1 MDDLALFHKGKSHTP
16 VEAPAPLAPLADTHG
31 HLAHFTR
38 GDMPDVLCR
47 AALVGVRL
55 LVVPVDPVSDVGPKG
70 RFGSV
75 QGFLAWMDKGV
86 EEAADR
92 ILEALDG
99 GFVPAEVGSSPFR
112 LLDQVRI
119 IAGVHP
125 YGAPDVDDGALER
138 LDALLASPRAVGV
151 GEIGLD
157 FGPWNELGPEIQME
171 AFRTQL
177 RIAHERALPVELHLR
192 DGADDHLGHDLALQ
206 VLGEE
211 GVPEAGCDLHCF
223 TDSPEVMAPFAEM
236 GCRIA
241 FGGAATFNRSEDIRA
256 AIAACPEHLIISE
269 TDAPYMAPVPLRGQ
283 ECEPAMVA
291 FSAALIADVR
301 EQALSIPRVQTYTAL
316 WDNARRFFG
325 LA

>member
-1 MDDLALFHKGKSHTP
+1 M
-16 VEAPAPLAPLADTHG
+16 
-31 HLAHFTR
+31 
-38 GDMPDVLCR
+38 
-47 AALVGVRL
+47 
-55 LVVPVDPVSDVGPKG
+55 
-70 RFGSV
+70 
-75 QGFLAWMDKGV
+75 
-86 EEAADR
+86 
-92 ILEALDG
+92 
-99 GFVPAEVGSSPFR
+99 
-112 LLDQVRI
+112 
-119 IAGVHP
+119 
-125 YGAPDVDDGALER
+125 
-138 LDALLASPRAVGV
+138 
-151 GEIGLD
+151 
-157 FGPWNELGPEIQME
+157 
-171 AFRTQL
+171 
-177 RIAHERALPVELHLR
+177 ELHLR

>member
-1 MDDLALFHKGKSHTP
+1 MLTLADRRGREQEVP
-16 VEAPAPLAPLADTHG
+16 EAPVPLADTHG
-31 HLAHFTR
+31 HLAGFTG
-38 GDMPDVLCR
+38 GDMPDILCR
-47 AALVGVRL
+47 AALSGVRL

-92 ILEALDG
+92 IVEALG
-99 GFVPAEVGSSPFR
+99 QGIVPAEVGSSPFR
-112 LLDQVRI
+112 LLEQVRI

-125 YGAPDVDDGALER
+125 YGASDLDEGALER

-157 FGPWNELGPEIQME
+157 YGPYNELAPEVQE
-171 AFRTQL
+171 AAFRAQL
-177 RIAHERALPVELHLR
+177 RIAHERNLPVELHLR
-192 DGADDHLGHDLALQ
+192 DPEQGEPLAHTDALRI
-206 VLGEE
+206 LAEE
-211 GVPEAGCDLHCF
+211 GVPSAGCDLHCY
-223 TDSPEVMAPFAEM
+223 TSGPEVMAPFTDL
-236 GCRIA
+236 GCYVA
-241 FGGAATFNRSEDIRA
+241 FGGAVTFAKGDGIRA
-256 AIAACPEHLIISE
+256 AAAVCPEHLILTE
-269 TDAPYMAPVPLRGQ
+269 TDCPYMTPVPLRGSR
-283 ECEPAMVA
+283 CEPAMVA

-301 EQALSIPRVQTYTAL
+301 AEALGIPRERTYDAL